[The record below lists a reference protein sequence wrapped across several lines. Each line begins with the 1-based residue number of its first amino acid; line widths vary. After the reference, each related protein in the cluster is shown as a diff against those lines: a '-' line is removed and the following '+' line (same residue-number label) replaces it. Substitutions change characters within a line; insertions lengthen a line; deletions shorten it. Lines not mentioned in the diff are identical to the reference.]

1 MLVQDAGV
9 RCDIMP
15 RVEMTAPISVPDDGR
30 LRPQDDVPHED
41 WIADVDRAGDAPE
54 PFFSGRDGDL
64 TVAAA
69 AMDMVSRGRGRGQ
82 TLCFSGAPGAG
93 KTSLMRQLVGW
104 TAQSRSD
111 WLPVVVGG
119 QAALSLPAIID
130 AIDRARASV
139 LSARDIENAVR
150 TEAAR
155 LRATRRRR
163 QRMRRRHGSP
173 ICPIRSGPDRWP
185 GASGPGRG
193 CAISA

>member
-1 MLVQDAGV
+1 MRGSLDRETLID

-15 RVEMTAPISVPDDGR
+15 HVEMTAPISVPDDGR
-30 LRPQDDVPHED
+30 LRPQDNVPYED
-41 WIADVDRAGDAPE
+41 WIADVDRAGDVPE

-64 TVAAA
+64 TAAA
-69 AMDMVSRGRGRGQ
+69 TAMDMVSRGRGGGQ

-93 KTSLMRQLVGW
+93 KTSLMRQLVEW
-104 TAQSRSD
+104 TAQNRND

-130 AIDRARASV
+130 AIDRVRASV

-155 LRATRRRR
+155 LRSAA
-163 QRMRRRHGSP
+163 G
-173 ICPIRSGPDRWP
+173 
-185 GASGPGRG
+185 
-193 CAISA
+193 AISV